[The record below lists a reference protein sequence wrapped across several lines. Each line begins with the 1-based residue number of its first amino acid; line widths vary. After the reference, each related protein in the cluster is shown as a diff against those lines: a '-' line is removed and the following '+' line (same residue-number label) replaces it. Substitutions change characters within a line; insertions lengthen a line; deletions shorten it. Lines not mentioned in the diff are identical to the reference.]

1 MSYRRPGA
9 FLAIPLCACM
19 LAAGGELLARQ
30 GPPAAPSREHLL
42 AVARRVME
50 KSRFAALVTVDPT
63 GRPQARTMDP
73 LSPDAD
79 LVVRM
84 ATNPRSRKVEE
95 IEKNPRVALYY
106 FDPQTSAYVA
116 LNGLARLVS
125 DPQQKKRWWK
135 TEWAEF
141 YPDRE
146 GSYLLIEVRPER
158 LEVVSVADGIDTDP
172 TTWAPA
178 AVEFPAPR

>member
-1 MSYRRPGA
+1 MSYRLPGVC
-9 FLAIPLCACM
+9 LALPLCASM
-19 LAAGGELLARQ
+19 LVAAGELLARQ

-63 GRPQARTMDP
+63 GRPQARAMDP
-73 LSPDAD
+73 LVPDED
-79 LVVRM
+79 MVVRM
-84 ATNPRSRKVEE
+84 ATNPRSRKVHE
-95 IEKNPRVALYY
+95 IEKNPRVTLYY
-106 FDPQTSAYVA
+106 FDPQISAYVA
-116 LNGLARLVS
+116 LNGVARLVN

-135 TEWAEF
+135 DEWAAF

-146 GSYLLIEVRPER
+146 GSYLLIEVTPER

-172 TTWAPA
+172 TTWTPA
-178 AVEFPAPR
+178 AVAFPAPR